1 MKWFKKMVIKWVHDD
16 WNNAKVGNSV
26 AIPEIECASSHD
38 IDFDNG
44 FRFTVLPARG
54 GTIVQLRSYNR
65 KIDRNNESTHVIPE
79 GESIAERIGQI
90 VSLELL
96 QGHPSDR

>member
-16 WNNAKVGNSV
+16 WNNAKVSNNIPV
-26 AIPEIECASSHD
+26 PEIECASIYD
-38 IDFDNG
+38 VDLDNG

-65 KIDRNNESTHVIPE
+65 RNDRSSESTHVIPE
-79 GESIAERIGQI
+79 GESIPERIGQI
-90 VSLELL
+90 VSMVIL